1 MVLLSDQGTSL
12 RKFDDEIKAKDLI
25 IQLEDW
31 LWRLH
36 HNKYPEDLIGDIKDT
51 LDSYHIIQS
60 DIQGTSI
67 WLLTSIR
74 FIQETHKRPLIERVV
89 YPAFGYTSKPAK
101 TYRHDRLLVKNLMT
115 LPAEFEMS
123 HITKTHVNAGDN
135 TPFVL
140 KLISLH
146 ESLKEAHLAN
156 ITSFSVFS
164 NTDAISNMNEINGWL
179 KGLNTE
185 SADMLINTFKTISL
199 NTLIDQAEICYTD

>member
-12 RKFDDEIKAKDLI
+12 REFDNRIKAKDLI
-25 IQLEDW
+25 TQLEDW

-36 HNKYPEDLIGDIKDT
+36 HHKYPEDLISDIKET
-51 LDSYHIIQS
+51 LNSYHIIKS
-60 DIQGTSI
+60 DIQDTSV
-67 WLLTSIR
+67 WLLTDIR
-74 FIQETHKRPLIERVV
+74 FIQETHKRPLIERVI
-89 YPAFGYTSKPAK
+89 YPVFGYTSKPSK
-101 TYRHDRLLVKNLMT
+101 TYRHDRLLIKNLMT
-115 LPAEFEMS
+115 LPAKFEMS
-123 HITKTHVNAGDN
+123 HTAKTHVNAGDN
-135 TPFVL
+135 TTFML

-185 SADMLINTFKTISL
+185 SADMLVNTFKTISL